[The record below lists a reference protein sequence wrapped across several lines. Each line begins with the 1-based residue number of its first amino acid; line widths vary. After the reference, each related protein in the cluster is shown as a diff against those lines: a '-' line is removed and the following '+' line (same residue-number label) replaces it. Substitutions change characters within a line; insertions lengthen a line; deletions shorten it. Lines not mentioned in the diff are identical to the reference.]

1 MPVTMALAA
10 RINQA
15 MTPVTWPSPN
25 PRTTYSSRPPADG
38 YRDPNLAKE

>member
-15 MTPVTWPSPN
+15 MTPGGMSVAEAADDVLEE
-25 PRTTYSSRPPADG
+25 PA
-38 YRDPNLAKE
+38 R